1 MEIQKWKSDGAPSD
15 VKKLPDHS
23 PSSLGLLKVSRIEF
37 KDQSLS
43 VHFVTKWWI
52 GIIQVLC
59 YPFLA
64 VSRPPPPSIIQSL
77 YFGLPPTHPHL
88 QKGYRNTWTAQPENS
103 ILIAISNRMKTTIV
117 KLQNLIFKSVLVFYD
132 HIRNKNNLVQQP
144 YAVPTH
150 TAVFYVSHY

>member
-1 MEIQKWKSDGAPSD
+1 M
-15 VKKLPDHS
+15 
-23 PSSLGLLKVSRIEF
+23 LL
-37 KDQSLS
+37 
-43 VHFVTKWWI
+43 
-52 GIIQVLC
+52 GIIQVLG

-77 YFGLPPTHPHL
+77 YFGLPPYL
-88 QKGYRNTWTAQPENS
+88 QKEYRNTWTAQPENS